1 MNSDKVM
8 LRENIETLQSSPSI
22 YLKVKRVFDL
32 LIGLFG
38 IFLILPLAFIIKAIS
53 IYNRDYNS
61 IFFKQQRIGKDGKLF
76 WMYKFRTMVPNADEV
91 LETLLKN
98 NASFREEY
106 MVNKKVKNDPRI
118 TKLGKILRK
127 TSLDEMPQFINVF
140 LGQMSLVGNRPYLPR
155 EKEDMGIYFN
165 QIVKTKPGITGLWQ
179 TSGRNNV
186 TFNERVQIESK
197 YSYLQNARTDMKI
210 IKDTIVQVV
219 KKDGAM

>member
-1 MNSDKVM
+1 
-8 LRENIETLQSSPSI
+8 
-22 YLKVKRVFDL
+22 
-32 LIGLFG
+32 
-38 IFLILPLAFIIKAIS
+38 
-53 IYNRDYNS
+53 
-61 IFFKQQRIGKDGKLF
+61 
-76 WMYKFRTMVPNADEV
+76 MVPNADEV

-179 TSGRNNV
+179 ISGRNNV

>member
-179 TSGRNNV
+179 ISGRNNV

>member
-38 IFLILPLAFIIKAIS
+38 IFLILPLAFMIKAIS